1 MIQVKSFFH
10 GERTSS
16 YTWQNRSH
24 ADIVPYISKRLL
36 YTELNLH
43 NNLFRVIIITITIIT
58 VMLNGA
64 YHRNFHSISIKYG
77 MQEHNQ

>member
-1 MIQVKSFFH
+1 MIKVKSFFH

-16 YTWQNRSH
+16 YTWQNLSH

-43 NNLFRVIIITITIIT
+43 NNLFRVIIITIIT

-64 YHRNFHSISIKYG
+64 YHGNVHSISIKYG